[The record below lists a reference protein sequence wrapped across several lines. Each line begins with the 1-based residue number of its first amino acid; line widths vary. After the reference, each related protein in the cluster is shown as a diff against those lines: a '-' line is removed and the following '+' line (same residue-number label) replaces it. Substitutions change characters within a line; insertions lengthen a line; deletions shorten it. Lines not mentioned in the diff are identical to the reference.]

1 MFFLVGITF
10 CELLF
15 QKVFR
20 YFDYTQAKIL
30 HLASIVFSQ
39 PDDKSMSST
48 DF

>member
-1 MFFLVGITF
+1 MFFLVGITL

-15 QKVFR
+15 QTVCR
-20 YFDYTQAKIL
+20 YFDYTQAKTL
-30 HLASIVFSQ
+30 YLASIVFSQ

>member
-1 MFFLVGITF
+1 MFFLVGITL

-15 QKVFR
+15 QRVFR

-30 HLASIVFSQ
+30 YLASIVLSQ
-39 PDDKSMSST
+39 PDDKSMSSS